1 MFFSSCFRHI
11 MAPSHLGG
19 LWKQMFPTGGVRSS
33 LCSPSSVQGQSTQR
47 LYNASLPPL
56 PPTGTE
62 AHTIACLL
70 SSHVSRSPVFLC
82 ILPVSWKQ
90 LCPLPIWL
98 SLKGHFSL
106 PGPFGSSRAFC
117 QHSDP
122 ALILPSILITLP
134 GTTQPLPTTLL
145 CAFQLNPSDQSP
157 APCQTLQ
164 GLTPPMSHP

>member
-1 MFFSSCFRHI
+1 MFFSSRYRHI
-11 MAPSHLGG
+11 RAPSHLCG
-19 LWKQMFPTGGVRSS
+19 LWKQLFPTGGVRRS
-33 LCSPSSVQGQSTQR
+33 LVLLSVQGQSTQR

-62 AHTIACLL
+62 AQTIACLL

-82 ILPVSWKQ
+82 IRPVSWKQ

-98 SLKGHFSL
+98 GLKGHFSL
-106 PGPFGSSRAFC
+106 PGPFGSSRAFG

-122 ALILPSILITLP
+122 FILPSILITLP

-157 APCQTLQ
+157 APCQTMQ
-164 GLTPPMSHP
+164 GLTPPMSHS

>member
-1 MFFSSCFRHI
+1 MLFSSHFRHI
-11 MAPSHLGG
+11 RAPSHLCS
-19 LWKQMFPTGGVRSS
+19 LWKQLFPTGVVRRR
-33 LCSPSSVQGQSTQR
+33 LVLLSVQGQSTQH

-56 PPTGTE
+56 SPTGTE
-62 AHTIACLL
+62 AHSIACLL
-70 SSHVSRSPVFLC
+70 SSHISRPPVFLC

-106 PGPFGSSRAFC
+106 PGPFGSSWAFC

-122 ALILPSILITLP
+122 LILPSILITLP

-157 APCQTLQ
+157 APCQTMQ
-164 GLTPPMSHP
+164 GLTPPMTHP